1 MRDKGRFN
9 KDLTV
14 VYQQPLSSTNVV
26 VPVELIARRE
36 EPESSMVVLEVF
48 LSGATDFSESRVI
61 VSRDNTV
68 FRESRSLM
76 QH

>member
-36 EPESSMVVLEVF
+36 EPESSMAVLECGRGETLVR
-48 LSGATDFSESRVI
+48 TR
-61 VSRDNTV
+61 TV
-68 FRESRSLM
+68 RRTTNKTY
-76 QH
+76 

>member
-26 VPVELIARRE
+26 VPVEYIARRE
-36 EPESSMVVLEVF
+36 EPESSMVVL
-48 LSGATDFSESRVI
+48 DCR
-61 VSRDNTV
+61 
-68 FRESRSLM
+68 
-76 QH
+76 

>member
-26 VPVELIARRE
+26 VPVEYIARRE
-36 EPESSMVVLEVF
+36 EPESSMVVLDWYDI
-48 LSGATDFSESRVI
+48 LKPPLD
-61 VSRDNTV
+61 
-68 FRESRSLM
+68 
-76 QH
+76 

>member
-36 EPESSMVVLEVF
+36 EPESSMAVLD
-48 LSGATDFSESRVI
+48 LSPRENAGPASRARMCI
-61 VSRDNTV
+61 I
-68 FRESRSLM
+68 EA
-76 QH
+76 

>member
-14 VYQQPLSSTNVV
+14 IYQQSLNSANVV

-36 EPESSMVVLEVF
+36 EPESSMAVL
-48 LSGATDFSESRVI
+48 DCR
-61 VSRDNTV
+61 
-68 FRESRSLM
+68 
-76 QH
+76 